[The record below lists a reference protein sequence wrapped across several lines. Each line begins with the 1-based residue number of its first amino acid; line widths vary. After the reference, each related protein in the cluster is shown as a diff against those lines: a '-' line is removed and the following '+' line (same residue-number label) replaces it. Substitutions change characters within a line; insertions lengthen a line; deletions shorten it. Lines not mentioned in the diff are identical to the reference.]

1 MMRGFVEHLKSHPA
15 TAQALSAHSDGG
27 GDGGAGGGGG
37 GGGGGAGGD
46 RSRAGISSSKCSR

>member
-15 TAQALSAHSDGG
+15 TAQALSAHGDGG

-37 GGGGGAGGD
+37 GGGGGGD